1 MAKVNGVTAMNADT
15 GKPLTANEMAT
26 TIYNGMSRAARNAIP
41 APTKDNAQEFYSAML
56 EFDPAC
62 NEFLT
67 SMINRIA
74 WPFYRSVIVNNP
86 YDRFYKGTIGT
97 GFNIQDVFVDLFNE
111 KITDFDPQ
119 SDDVDNI
126 FKRQTPPVYTLYYSV
141 NFEKHGKITV
151 QQDIM
156 ARAFANE
163 DWSGLNG
170 LVEYIVRAL
179 NESIRQVELDSQT
192 AVLANAI
199 MGGYLK
205 PIAVNGLEAGKLDKT
220 KLEDDVAEMKA
231 VMGEMDF
238 TSRDYNFYGVM
249 NRSSLDDLYL
259 LVTPR
264 FMAYNDVKV
273 MASAFNMGK
282 VEFLS
287 HVVVIPNFGAAKN
300 VEAVLVDKDFFQFY
314 RNLTKT
320 TQIYNPSSLFW
331 NYFQTETAVF
341 ATSMFSNAVVF
352 TSKEAVIASVTITAG
367 QKAAKGKATPIKYT
381 ISLDGSADDGCFY
394 NKCTWSITGA
404 NSSRTKINPAGIL
417 EIGKDETASTISVT
431 ATSVQDPTKTSTVNV
446 TVTA

>member
-15 GKPLTANEMAT
+15 GKPLTNGEMST
-26 TIYNGMSRAARNAIP
+26 IIYNGMSRAAKLAIP

-56 EFDPAC
+56 DFDPAC
-62 NEFLT
+62 NEFLV

-74 WPFYRSVIVNNP
+74 WPFFRSVIVNNP

-97 GFNIQDVFVDLFNE
+97 GFNIQDIYVDLFSE

-119 SDDVDNI
+119 DDQSETI

-141 NFEKHGKITV
+141 NFEKQGKITV

-163 DWSGLNG
+163 DWSGLSG

-179 NESIRQVELDSQT
+179 NESIRQKELEAQT
-192 AVLANAI
+192 DVLATAI
-199 MGGYLK
+199 IGGYLK
-205 PIAVNGLEAGKLDKT
+205 PVLVNGIAEGRLDKT

-238 TSRDYNFYGVM
+238 TSREYNFYGVM

-314 RNLTKT
+314 RNLTKA
-320 TQIYNPSSLFW
+320 TQIYNPAGLYW
-331 NYFQTETAVF
+331 NYFMTDTAVF
-341 ATSMFSNAVVF
+341 ATTLFSNAVVF
-352 TSKEAVIASVTITAG
+352 TSKEAVIESVTITAG
-367 QKAAKGKATPIKYT
+367 QKAAKGKETVVKYD
-381 ISLDGSADDGCFY
+381 IALDGTADDGQFY
-394 NKCTWSITGA
+394 NKCTWSIAGA
-404 NSSRTKINPAGIL
+404 NSAQTKIDPAGVL
-417 EIGKDETASTISVT
+417 YVGKDETASTISVT
-431 ATSVQDPTKTSTVNV
+431 ATSVQDPTKTSTVDV